1 MTQSPGRRRCR
12 RGARVT
18 LLFAWMTL
26 LALPLGTVGGCGT
39 AIYRGTEPS
48 ARSFYEDPDFHETY
62 IGFDLS
68 FSLEDPTPP
77 PQPLQQPSFHDEAG
91 GRVVHASADVR

>member
-1 MTQSPGRRRCR
+1 M
-12 RGARVT
+12 A
-18 LLFAWMTL
+18 
-26 LALPLGTVGGCGT
+26 LALGTVGCGT
-39 AIYRGTEPS
+39 TVYQGAEPS

-77 PQPLQQPSFHDEAG
+77 PQPLQPSFHDEAG
-91 GRVVHASADVR
+91 GAAVHASADMR